1 VAHACGHNAQLA
13 ALVGAA
19 AALSDPEISASL
31 GGEAEFLAIPAEEF
45 VVSSVQER
53 LVKEGKARF
62 GSNGKSEFVSLGMF
76 DGVDAAITHHVHYY
90 ESDRDVLLGSNS
102 ANGYISKAV
111 EITGRAAHAGKAPW
125 DGVNA
130 LNAAAIGLNALAY
143 ARETFRDCDYV
154 RVHPIMKDGGR
165 VVNVVP
171 ERAELEMMV
180 RAKSLSAILDAS
192 EKVNRAFRAGA
203 LAVGAQIE
211 IKDRPGYLPVL
222 VCSPQAPLTE
232 AASFLVDEAKIEAI
246 DPSNHVALSTDV
258 GDLTHLMPVLNF
270 TSGGYR
276 GGLHQADFEITDPYK
291 AYILPAKM
299 MALTA
304 YKLLE
309 NGGAAA
315 KRIKAS
321 FRPAL
326 TKEAYL
332 DYMEGKTLK

>member
-1 VAHACGHNAQLA
+1 
-13 ALVGAA
+13 
-19 AALSDPEISASL
+19 
-31 GGEAEFLAIPAEEF
+31 
-45 VVSSVQER
+45 
-53 LVKEGKARF
+53 
-62 GSNGKSEFVSLGMF
+62 
-76 DGVDAAITHHVHYY
+76 
-90 ESDRDVLLGSNS
+90 
-102 ANGYISKAV
+102 
-111 EITGRAAHAGKAPW
+111 
-125 DGVNA
+125 
-130 LNAAAIGLNALAY
+130 
-143 ARETFRDCDYV
+143 
-154 RVHPIMKDGGR
+154 
-165 VVNVVP
+165 
-171 ERAELEMMV
+171 MMV

-232 AASFLVDEAKIEAI
+232 AAGFLADGAKIEAI